1 MFGEWI
7 SSPGYIYPKIM
18 TINTTAKNFSLSPGR
33 YESRVSWAGNLSAS
47 QVAFV
52 LHNIQPADD
61 KVVFGIHLEFG
72 YMHNPL
78 IGYVQMKVEKK
89 RM

>member
-1 MFGEWI
+1 
-7 SSPGYIYPKIM
+7 M
-18 TINTTAKNFSLSPGR
+18 TINATAERSSPGR
-33 YESRVSWAGNLSAS
+33 YESRVSWAGNFSAS

-78 IGYVQMKVEKK
+78 LGYVQMKVEKK